1 MAFHF
6 FKCLSYSPVSK
17 AIILVF
23 KLKTRWSE
31 PVCSLS
37 RIAVVFADDSSSLV
51 VTKARLPS
59 LNFRK
64 MPKRFIGLGDFGPR
78 GVRDCGFR
86 SPGEQPGECC
96 SAMSQSTVEHP
107 PRREPDSARKTTEL

>member
-17 AIILVF
+17 AFILVF
-23 KLKTRWSE
+23 RLKTRWSE

-64 MPKRFIGLGDFGPR
+64 MPKRFIGFC
-78 GVRDCGFR
+78 GVTDCGFNLA
-86 SPGEQPGECC
+86 GEQPGECC
-96 SAMSQSTVEHP
+96 TAMSQCTVVFGEQKANVLL
-107 PRREPDSARKTTEL
+107 SLG